1 MGITFKVKDNK
12 KLQKV
17 LELMAVKAKNS
28 AILKV
33 GFRKGSTEKDGT
45 PTPLVAFLNE
55 FGRTVQVKN
64 PKGELAGTYYQMPR
78 PFFRRMIAKNQV
90 HWSRYLGVLLKE
102 YDYDAVQA
110 LTQLGEQ
117 IDRELKLSINEL
129 VSPPLA
135 PSTIKAKGFIKP
147 LIDTGYMWK
156 NTTYWVD
163 DTTESAE

>member
-78 PFFRRMIAKNQV
+78 PFFR
-90 HWSRYLGVLLKE
+90 S
-102 YDYDAVQA
+102 
-110 LTQLGEQ
+110 
-117 IDRELKLSINEL
+117 ELQ
-129 VSPPLA
+129 
-135 PSTIKAKGFIKP
+135 
-147 LIDTGYMWK
+147 
-156 NTTYWVD
+156 
-163 DTTESAE
+163 